1 MLLGE
6 ARCLNETSSGSLSSG
21 RLFVFGQLD
30 YVLKP
35 GENILIHAPQNAEI
49 DGHIFQIQ
57 ADGFV
62 TLPAIGRTHA
72 GGVKLRVFEKNL
84 ERRFGQN
91 SSDDDVTVRVV
102 AFLGL
107 KAGGA
112 FAIKDALAREPSSR
126 LFQPRSQAFGISSRS
141 AFRRDR

>member
-1 MLLGE
+1 MKRLLVVCLLG
-6 ARCLNETSSGSLSSG
+6 AYSCLA
-21 RLFVFGQLD
+21 QLD

-35 GENILIHAPQNAEI
+35 GENILIHAPKNAEI

-91 SSDDDVTVRVV
+91 SSDHDVTVRVV
-102 AFLGL
+102 AFRAS
-107 KAGGA
+107 KPEA
-112 FAIKDALAREPSSR
+112 PSR
-126 LFQPRSQAFGISSRS
+126 
-141 AFRRDR
+141 